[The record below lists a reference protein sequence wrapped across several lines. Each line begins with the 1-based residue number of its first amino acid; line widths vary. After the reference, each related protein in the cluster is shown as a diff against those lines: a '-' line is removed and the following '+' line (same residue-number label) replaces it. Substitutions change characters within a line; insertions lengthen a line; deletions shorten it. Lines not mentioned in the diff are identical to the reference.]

1 MIGGDDIANQLAHLQ
16 GGGGIKS
23 LKTTNLRAY
32 QNKMKELENHQE

>member
-1 MIGGDDIANQLAHLQ
+1 MMGGDPNMMAHL

-32 QNKMKELENHQE
+32 KNKIQELENYQE